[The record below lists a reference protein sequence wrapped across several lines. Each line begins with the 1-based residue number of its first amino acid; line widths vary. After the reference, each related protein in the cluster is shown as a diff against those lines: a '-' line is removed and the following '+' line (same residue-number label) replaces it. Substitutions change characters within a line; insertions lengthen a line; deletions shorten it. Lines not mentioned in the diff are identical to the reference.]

1 LCAAALCWKQ
11 APVFLGAW
19 RVARLLLM
27 LGFLVAWA
35 APARADDISAAGRGV
50 VRVVTVA
57 VVDDEVVGFGH
68 GSGFAV
74 GPDRIVTNAHVVELA
89 GRYAGNVVIG
99 IVPSEGDKSYQ
110 GRLIA
115 VDEDRDLA
123 LIEVQGLKLPP
134 LALYN
139 GPIGEGEATIALGY
153 PGNVDLATA
162 QSASDYILPLS
173 PVRSEGVFSGLR
185 RLGTTGVLL
194 HTANIAR
201 GNSGGPLL
209 DRCGRVLGVNSALTR
224 GDDGDASFGFAIAG
238 SEVSGFLREAGQQA
252 TMVGTNCISM
262 EELLAQD
269 RAAAADAAQQDA
281 ARARV
286 AAERAAAE
294 RATALESARERN
306 EATRENYMA
315 GAAVL
320 LVLAGLAAG
329 GAGLMATRGKR
340 REAIWVGAGGG
351 VLLVGAVVLFL
362 VRPSFDPASVPE
374 TSKPASAAN
383 GLTGKLLCR
392 LVPERSRV
400 TVSATPEVAMDWQAN
415 GCMNGRTQYAEA
427 PNQGWERILVPDE
440 EQTVSVL
447 RYEPATGTYINT
459 RYLLGADRMTEARR
473 LREGVALKQCAGES
487 AGRANLATQQ
497 AAIRTSLPPLPN
509 ERLVYHCQPAR
520 GTN

>member
-11 APVFLGAW
+11 AAGFLGAW
-19 RVARLLLM
+19 RVARLLLIF
-27 LGFLVAWA
+27 GFLVAWA

-57 VVDDEVVGFGH
+57 VVEDEVVGFGH

-74 GPDRIVTNAHVVELA
+74 GPNRIVTNAHVVELA

-99 IVPSEGDKSYQ
+99 VVPSEGDKSYQ

-115 VDEDRDLA
+115 VDQERDLA
-123 LIEVQGLKLPP
+123 LIEVEGLKLPP

-162 QSASDYILPLS
+162 RSASDYILPLS

-194 HTANIAR
+194 HTASIAR

-224 GDDGDASFGFAIAG
+224 GDDGDASFGFAIAS
-238 SEVSGFLREAGQQA
+238 SELSGFLREAGQQA
-252 TMVGTNCISM
+252 TVVGTNCISM
-262 EELLAQD
+262 EQLLAQD

-340 REAIWVGAGGG
+340 REAIWAGAGGG
-351 VLLVGAVVLFL
+351 VLLLGAVVLFL

-374 TSKPASAAN
+374 ATKPASAAN
-383 GLTGKLLCR
+383 GLTGKLVCR

-400 TVSATPEVAMDWQAN
+400 TVSATPQVAMDWQAN

-427 PNQGWERILVPDE
+427 PGGAWERILVPDE

-497 AAIRTSLPPLPN
+497 AAIRASLPPLPN